1 MCSRCDWEDVLERI
15 EEMLGDSDY
24 DFARDTLEGIREWV
38 EDEEHVTERQKTAV
52 DNIYESVA
60 RR

>member
-38 EDEEHVTERQKTAV
+38 EDKEHVTERQKTAV